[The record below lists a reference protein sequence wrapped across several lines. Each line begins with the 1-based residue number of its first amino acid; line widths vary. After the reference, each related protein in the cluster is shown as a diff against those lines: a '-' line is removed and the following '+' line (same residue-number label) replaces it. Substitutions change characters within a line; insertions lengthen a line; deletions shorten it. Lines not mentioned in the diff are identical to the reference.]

1 MVVVA
6 GQPLLPPVGGPRDPL
21 GAVEP
26 RVPRVAE
33 ALLRRVAFVDAV
45 AVVHVASLKSTK
57 VVCVSFLIHNF
68 REDFHTTS

>member
-6 GQPLLPPVGGPRDPL
+6 VQPVLPPVGGPRDPL

-33 ALLRRVAFVDAV
+33 ALLSRVALVHAV
-45 AVVHVASLKSTK
+45 AVVHVAALKSTM
-57 VVCVSFLIHNF
+57 V
-68 REDFHTTS
+68 DFVLGRMFI